1 MTDERV
7 RTGDEEPEEGDK
19 LPFMAHLEEL
29 RSRLIRCLLAGIVG
43 FFVCYAVSDR
53 IFLFIIGPLREA
65 LPPGNQ
71 PAVLK
76 LTEGF
81 VTYMKLSAVGGVI
94 LASHVILYQIW
105 KFVAPGLYAHEKRY
119 VWPFVF
125 AATFFFLLGAS
136 FAFWVV
142 FPFAFKFLLGYAVG
156 PIRATISVGFY
167 LDFALKLLLSF
178 GLIFEMPVAAFFVGK
193 MGLLSYRPLSQNR
206 GYAVIGIAII
216 AAILTPTPD
225 VFNQALMG
233 VPLYI
238 LFEISIVVL
247 KIFGP
252 KPEPET
258 KEEEEELEEETPNP
272 PAVTE

>member
-1 MTDERV
+1 MTNLKV
-7 RTGDEEPEEGDK
+7 A
-19 LPFMAHLEEL
+19 F
-29 RSRLIRCLLAGIVG
+29 VG
-43 FFVCYAVSDR
+43 AL
-53 IFLFIIGPLREA
+53 FLA
-65 LPPGNQ
+65 LP
-71 PAVLK
+71 VL
-76 LTEGF
+76 
-81 VTYMKLSAVGGVI
+81 
-94 LASHVILYQIW
+94 LYQAG

-125 AATFFFLLGAS
+125 AATFFFLLGSS

-193 MGLLSYRPLSQNR
+193 MGLVSYRPLSENR
-206 GYAVIGIAII
+206 GYAVIAIAII

-238 LFEISIVVL
+238 LFEISILVL

-252 KPEPET
+252 TPEPKT
-258 KEEEEELEEETPNP
+258 KDDDEPEEAPTAP
-272 PAVTE
+272 PTVRE